1 MELVKQMKC
10 FATMKLAI
18 SEDEYLHTVNDGCAL
33 NFKKTVVRSST
44 FPFYKELVRDFNIEA
59 FPR

>member
-1 MELVKQMKC
+1 MKC

-44 FPFYKELVRDFNIEA
+44 FPFYKELVRDFNIEP